1 MPVID
6 IDVAMQHL
14 RAEDEDRVLVE
25 AQLGAAEEQ
34 ASQYMQRRFYADQ
47 AALDAALATVPAAI
61 TTTRARYEE
70 AVASIE
76 FIPLLE
82 DRYGSRERA
91 ARAFADARAAIE
103 MVARGIVI
111 NDAIRAACLLSLGH
125 LYANRE
131 DVVTGTITAELPMGS
146 RWLLNPYRTGLGV

>member
-14 RAEDEDRVLVE
+14 RAEDEDRALVQ

-61 TTTRARYEE
+61 TSTRARYEE

-91 ARAFADARAAIE
+91 ARAFADARAAVE

-111 NDAIRAACLLSLGH
+111 NDAIQAACLLALGH

-131 DVVTGTITAELPMGS
+131 DVVIGTITAELPMGS
-146 RWLLNPYRTGLGV
+146 RWLLGPYRTGLGV

>member
-70 AVASIE
+70 AVAGIE

-91 ARAFADARAAIE
+91 ARAFADARAAVE

-146 RWLLNPYRTGLGV
+146 RWLLGPYRTGLGV

>member
-14 RAEDEDRVLVE
+14 RAEDEDRALVE
-25 AQLGAAEEQ
+25 IQLGAAEEQ

-47 AALDAALATVPAAI
+47 AALDAALATVPVAI
-61 TTTRARYEE
+61 TSTRVRYEE

-76 FIPLLE
+76 VIPLLE

-91 ARAFADARAAIE
+91 ARAFADARAAVE

-111 NDAIRAACLLSLGH
+111 NDAIQAACLLALGH

-131 DVVTGTITAELPMGS
+131 DVVIGTITAELPMGS
-146 RWLLNPYRTGLGV
+146 RWLLGPYRTGLGV

>member
-6 IDVAMQHL
+6 IEVALQHL
-14 RAEDEDRVLVE
+14 RAEDDDRKLVE

-61 TTTRARYEE
+61 TSTRAKLD
-70 AVASIE
+70 AALAAID
-76 FIPLLE
+76 PLAPFE
-82 DRYGSRERA
+82 DQEG
-91 ARAFADARAAIE
+91 ARARAVKAFTEARAEVE
-103 MVARGIVI
+103 MVANGRVI
-111 NDAIRAACLLSLGH
+111 TDAIQAACLLALGH

-131 DVVTGTITAELPMGS
+131 DVVTGAISTELPMNS

>member
-91 ARAFADARAAIE
+91 ARAFADARAAVE

-146 RWLLNPYRTGLGV
+146 RWLLGPYRTGLGV

>member
-47 AALDAALATVPAAI
+47 AALDAALADVPAAI

-76 FIPLLE
+76 LIPVLE

-91 ARAFADARAAIE
+91 ARAFADARAAVE

>member
-47 AALDAALATVPAAI
+47 AALDAALADVPAAI

-76 FIPLLE
+76 LIPLLE

-91 ARAFADARAAIE
+91 ARAFADARAAVE

>member
-14 RAEDEDRVLVE
+14 RAEDEDRALVQ

-61 TTTRARYEE
+61 TSTRARYEE

-91 ARAFADARAAIE
+91 VRAFADARAAVE

-111 NDAIRAACLLSLGH
+111 NDAIQAACLLALGH

-131 DVVTGTITAELPMGS
+131 DVVIGTSTAELPMGS
-146 RWLLNPYRTGLGV
+146 RWLLGPYRTGLGV

>member
-61 TTTRARYEE
+61 LYTRDRYESALAAIDPLGQVDDRQSARDRARQ
-70 AVASIE
+70 
-76 FIPLLE
+76 
-82 DRYGSRERA
+82 
-91 ARAFADARAAIE
+91 AFADARAAVE
-103 MVARGIVI
+103 MVAQGIVI
-111 NDAIRAACLLSLGH
+111 NDAIQAACLLALGH

-131 DVVTGTITAELPMGS
+131 DVVIGTITAELPMGS
-146 RWLLNPYRTGLGV
+146 RWLLGPYRTGLGV

>member
-14 RAEDEDRVLVE
+14 RAEDDDRALVE
-25 AQLGAAEEQ
+25 LQLGAAEEQ
-34 ASQYMQRRFYADQ
+34 ASKYLQRRFYADQ

-61 TTTRARYEE
+61 TSTRARLD
-70 AVASIE
+70 AALAAID
-76 FIPLLE
+76 PLWPLD
-82 DRYGSRERA
+82 DRQGAIDRA
-91 ARAFADARAAIE
+91 THAFSDARAAVE
-103 MVARGIVI
+103 MVAQGIVI
-111 NDAIRAACLLSLGH
+111 NDAIQAACLLALGH

-131 DVVTGTITAELPMGS
+131 DVIIGTITAELPMNS

>member
-47 AALDAALATVPAAI
+47 AALDVALATVPVAI
-61 TTTRARYEE
+61 TTTRARLD
-70 AVASIE
+70 AALAAID
-76 FIPLLE
+76 PLGQVD
-82 DRYGSRERA
+82 DRRDAIDRA
-91 ARAFADARAAIE
+91 THAFSDARAAVE

-111 NDAIRAACLLSLGH
+111 NDAIQAACLLALGH

-131 DVVTGTITAELPMGS
+131 DVVTGTISTELPMNS

>member
-61 TTTRARYEE
+61 TSTRARYEE

-76 FIPLLE
+76 VIPLLE

-91 ARAFADARAAIE
+91 ARAFADARAAVE

-111 NDAIRAACLLSLGH
+111 NDAIQAACLLALGH

-131 DVVTGTITAELPMGS
+131 DVVIGTITAELPMGS
-146 RWLLNPYRTGLGV
+146 RWLLGPYRTGLGV

>member
-6 IDVAMQHL
+6 IEVAMQHL
-14 RAEDEDRVLVE
+14 RAEEDDRALVK

-47 AALDAALATVPAAI
+47 AALDVALAAVPAAI
-61 TTTRARYEE
+61 TTTRARLD
-70 AVASIE
+70 AALAAID
-76 FIPLLE
+76 PLGQVD
-82 DRYGSRERA
+82 DRQGARDRA
-91 ARAFADARAAIE
+91 TQAFADARAAVE

-111 NDAIRAACLLSLGH
+111 NDAIQAACLLALGH

-131 DVVTGTITAELPMGS
+131 DVVAGASLTELPMNS
-146 RWLLNPYRTGLGV
+146 RWLLNPYRTGLGI

>member
-61 TTTRARYEE
+61 LYTRDRYESALAAIDPLGQVDDRQSARDRARQ
-70 AVASIE
+70 
-76 FIPLLE
+76 
-82 DRYGSRERA
+82 
-91 ARAFADARAAIE
+91 AFADARAAVE
-103 MVARGIVI
+103 MVAQGIVI
-111 NDAIRAACLLSLGH
+111 NDAIQAACLLSLGH

-146 RWLLNPYRTGLGV
+146 RWLLGPYRTGLGV

>member
-14 RAEDEDRVLVE
+14 RAEDEDRGLVE

-61 TTTRARYEE
+61 TSTRVRYEE

-76 FIPLLE
+76 VIPLLE

-91 ARAFADARAAIE
+91 ARAFADARAAVE

-111 NDAIRAACLLSLGH
+111 NDAIQAACLLALGH

-131 DVVTGTITAELPMGS
+131 DVVIGTITAELPMGS
-146 RWLLNPYRTGLGV
+146 RWLLGPYRTGLGV

>member
-14 RAEDEDRVLVE
+14 RAEDEDRILVE

-34 ASQYMQRRFYADQ
+34 ASQYMQRRLYADQ

-61 TTTRARYEE
+61 TSTRARYEE

-76 FIPLLE
+76 VIPLLE

-91 ARAFADARAAIE
+91 ARAFADARAAVE

-111 NDAIRAACLLSLGH
+111 NDAIQAACLLALGH

-131 DVVTGTITAELPMGS
+131 DVVIGTITAELPMGS
-146 RWLLNPYRTGLGV
+146 RWLLGPYRTGLGV

>member
-61 TTTRARYEE
+61 TSTRARYEE

-82 DRYGSRERA
+82 DRYGSRESA
-91 ARAFADARAAIE
+91 ARAFADARAAVE

-111 NDAIRAACLLSLGH
+111 NDAIQAACLLALGH

-131 DVVTGTITAELPMGS
+131 DVVIGTITAELPMGS
-146 RWLLNPYRTGLGV
+146 RWLLGPYRTGLGV

>member
-14 RAEDEDRVLVE
+14 RAEDEDRILVE

-61 TTTRARYEE
+61 ASIRARYEQAE
-70 AVASIE
+70 STIE
-76 FIPLLE
+76 FIPLQ
-82 DRYGSRERA
+82 DDPFGSLERA
-91 ARAFADARAAIE
+91 SRAFADARAAIE

-146 RWLLNPYRTGLGV
+146 RWLLGPYRTGLGV

>member
-14 RAEDEDRVLVE
+14 RAEDEDRALVE
-25 AQLGAAEEQ
+25 IQLGAAEEQ

-47 AALDAALATVPAAI
+47 AALDAALADVPAAI

-76 FIPLLE
+76 LIPLLE

-91 ARAFADARAAIE
+91 ARAFADARAAVE

>member
-61 TTTRARYEE
+61 TSTRARYEE

-91 ARAFADARAAIE
+91 ARAFADARAAVE

-111 NDAIRAACLLSLGH
+111 NDAIQAACLLALGH

-131 DVVTGTITAELPMGS
+131 DVVIGTITAELPMGS
-146 RWLLNPYRTGLGV
+146 RWLLGPYRTGLGV